1 MGKLPFYIDDAA
13 GEPHGYELRCDMVQ
27 PDFMKVFGVRLT
39 SGDPEALTRPQT
51 AIIPRSMAENLFEG
65 DAVGKILRTDSNWF
79 FPDGE
84 LTVGAVYEDFPSNSN
99 LQNSIYFA
107 VDERVTPYTY
117 GGANFICYL
126 LLDSRESASL
136 VENEFNSNF
145 DFSLSWMSPIELVPM
160 EDIYFMEQGGDLH
173 LPRPGAHP
181 EHQHPESSGRIHLQ
195 AALDADHGDSRHCAH
210 RSDHLLP
217 AGRLD
222 IPDAGQRQHPER
234 AVHGSQHRY
243 HRHCQRHHHCGRNPC
258 RTVSELVRHLICPG
272 TGAQGRFRPLEGRT
286 HVPQRDERHPVHSSL
301 RNTCCCRTG

>member
-1 MGKLPFYIDDAA
+1 MFRLIIRNLAHTLRRYPLPSAINLAGLVVALTAFIIIMSHVEYETTFDRSYPTSGRIFRVDGTMLMPYLGKLPFYIDDAA

-160 EDIYFMEQGGDLH
+160 EDIYFMEQGGDT
-173 LPRPGAHP
+173 PRK
-181 EHQHPESSGRIHLQ
+181 
-195 AALDADHGDSRHCAH
+195 
-210 RSDHLLP
+210 
-217 AGRLD
+217 
-222 IPDAGQRQHPER
+222 
-234 AVHGSQHRY
+234 
-243 HRHCQRHHHCGRNPC
+243 
-258 RTVSELVRHLICPG
+258 
-272 TGAQGRFRPLEGRT
+272 
-286 HVPQRDERHPVHSSL
+286 
-301 RNTCCCRTG
+301 

>member
-1 MGKLPFYIDDAA
+1 MFRLIIRTFDRSYPTSGRIFRVDCPGNDETFRSILPNAFARDVINSSAHIEAGTMLMPYLGKLPFYIDDAA

-117 GGANFICYL
+117 GGANFICY
-126 LLDSRESASL
+126 
-136 VENEFNSNF
+136 
-145 DFSLSWMSPIELVPM
+145 SP
-160 EDIYFMEQGGDLH
+160 
-173 LPRPGAHP
+173 
-181 EHQHPESSGRIHLQ
+181 
-195 AALDADHGDSRHCAH
+195 
-210 RSDHLLP
+210 
-217 AGRLD
+217 
-222 IPDAGQRQHPER
+222 
-234 AVHGSQHRY
+234 
-243 HRHCQRHHHCGRNPC
+243 
-258 RTVSELVRHLICPG
+258 
-272 TGAQGRFRPLEGRT
+272 
-286 HVPQRDERHPVHSSL
+286 
-301 RNTCCCRTG
+301 